1 MNKLEISIKAD
12 ELVAAMQ
19 NLTAALAG
27 KYRENNN
34 AQPQESAASVEQ
46 TEKTITI
53 EAVRAV
59 LAEKSQAGKQ
69 PQVKELITKFGAKKL
84 TDVDPAQYAELLK
97 AAEAL

>member
-19 NLTAALAG
+19 NLTAALVG
-27 KYRENNN
+27 KHMENNN
-34 AQPQESAASVEQ
+34 AQPLKSAASAEQ
-46 TEKTITI
+46 TEKPITI

-84 TDVDPAQYAELLK
+84 TDVDPAQYAKLLK